1 MTWKAIGQS
10 VIGTSHLAIGISCQD
25 AVNHTVVTTT
35 DDTEVLL
42 VTISD
47 GAGSALYA
55 AEAAQMVTGKAT
67 DYIKELLQKNNIIC
81 ETHVYALA
89 EHLYD
94 QLAQA
99 AGSNEVTIDEYSC
112 TMLGAIIH
120 QQYAVFYQIGDGAII
135 RADDQ
140 GNYSTIWWP
149 HNGEY
154 LNTTAFVTDHLSMPA
169 LQVVVLQ
176 EKINEIAL
184 FTDGLQMLTLSMD
197 TMTVHQPFFKGLF
210 HHLRMADTV
219 EKTELLNTLLGQYLN
234 SHAINARTDDDKT
247 LFLATRLPA

>member
-10 VIGTSHLAIGISCQD
+10 VIGTSHTTTGINCQD
-25 AVNHTVVTTT
+25 AVNHSVITST
-35 DDTEVLL
+35 DGTEILL

-55 AEAAQMVTGKAT
+55 AEAAQMVTSMAT
-67 DYIKELLQKNNIIC
+67 EYIKELLQKNNIISA
-81 ETHVYALA
+81 THIYALA

-99 AGSNEVTIDEYSC
+99 ASSNEVTIDEYSC
-112 TMLGAIIH
+112 TMLGAIIG
-120 QQYAVFYQIGDGAII
+120 QQNAVFYQIGDGAII
-135 RADDQ
+135 RTDDS
-140 GNYSTIWWP
+140 GTYNTIWWP

-154 LNTTAFVTDHLSMPA
+154 LNTTAFVTDHLSMPS

-184 FTDGLQMLTLSMD
+184 LTDGLQMLTLSMD
-197 TMTVHQPFFKGLF
+197 TMTVHQPFFKGFF
-210 HHLRMADTV
+210 HHLRMADTA
-219 EKTELLNTLLGQYLN
+219 EKTELLDTMLAKYLD
-234 SHAINARTDDDKT
+234 STAINARTDDDKT

>member
-10 VIGTSHLAIGISCQD
+10 VVGTSHSAIGIGCQD
-25 AVNHTVVTTT
+25 AVNHTVIRTT
-35 DDTEVLL
+35 DGNEVLL

-55 AEAAQMVTGKAT
+55 AEAAQMVTEKAT
-67 DYIKELLQKNNIIC
+67 EYIKELLEKNYSIC

-89 EHLYD
+89 EYLFD

-99 AGSNEVTIDEYSC
+99 ALSNEVGIDEYSC

-120 QQYAVFYQIGDGAII
+120 EQYAVFYQIGDGAII
-135 RADDQ
+135 RTDEQ
-140 GNYSTIWWP
+140 GSYSTIWWP

-176 EKINEIAL
+176 EQINEIAL

-210 HHLRMADTV
+210 HHLRMADTA
-219 EKTELLNTLLGQYLN
+219 EKTELLNILLAQYLD
-234 SHAINARTDDDKT
+234 SPAINARTDDDKT

>member
-1 MTWKAIGQS
+1 MTWKAIGKS
-10 VIGTSHLAIGISCQD
+10 VVGTSHTAIGIGCQD
-25 AVNHTVVTTT
+25 SVNHIVVTAT
-35 DDTEVLL
+35 DGTDVLL
-42 VTISD
+42 VTVSD

-55 AEAAQMVTGKAT
+55 AEAAQMVTCKAT
-67 DYIKELLQKNNIIC
+67 EYIKELLQKNDIISA
-81 ETHVYALA
+81 THIYALA

-99 AGSNEVTIDEYSC
+99 ALSNEVGIDEYSC

-120 QQYAVFYQIGDGAII
+120 EQYTVFYQIGDGAII
-135 RADDQ
+135 RTDEQ
-140 GNYSTIWWP
+140 GSYSTIWWP

-154 LNTTAFVTDHLSMPA
+154 LNTTAFVTDHLSMPS

-210 HHLRMADTV
+210 HHLRLADTV
-219 EKTELLNTLLGQYLN
+219 EKTELLNTLLAQYLD
-234 SHAINARTDDDKT
+234 SPAINARTDDDKT